1 MTQERTKPESKIFI
15 NDVEIPPELKAD
27 IMEVKVCHFTEGP
40 DTFDLSV
47 SIRHSDKPEL
57 KWVDHDHFNPGNKVE
72 IQMGF
77 VDQFQSMII
86 GEVTALHPRYFNK
99 EGACMNVQG
108 YDRLHRFRRGKKTRS
123 FLQMKDSQIAEQIA
137 ADMDLTPDVEDT
149 GIVYDYILQNNLSD
163 IDFLMERARR
173 IRYELLVEEDTL
185 IFRKAANHLGE
196 TVTLEYTRDLKHF
209 YPRLSTLRQVSE
221 VKVRGWNPA
230 SKEAILGVAGSGD
243 ETTRM
248 QGADIGADIAEDAFG
263 QSTASIV
270 DIPVD
275 SQEEAE
281 QIAKAKFNDMNIELI
296 SGEGESVGN
305 MDIRAGYTMQLL
317 GLGDRFSG
325 LYYIKSAEHCIGTQ
339 VGGYIT
345 KFNAV
350 RNAS

>member
-1 MTQERTKPESKIFI
+1 
-15 NDVEIPPELKAD
+15 
-27 IMEVKVCHFTEGP
+27 
-40 DTFDLSV
+40 
-47 SIRHSDKPEL
+47 
-57 KWVDHDHFNPGNKVE
+57 
-72 IQMGF
+72 
-77 VDQFQSMII
+77 
-86 GEVTALHPRYFNK
+86 
-99 EGACMNVQG
+99 
-108 YDRLHRFRRGKKTRS
+108 
-123 FLQMKDSQIAEQIA
+123 
-137 ADMDLTPDVEDT
+137 
-149 GIVYDYILQNNLSD
+149 
-163 IDFLMERARR
+163 
-173 IRYELLVEEDTL
+173 
-185 IFRKAANHLGE
+185 
-196 TVTLEYTRDLKHF
+196 
-209 YPRLSTLRQVSE
+209 
-221 VKVRGWNPA
+221 
-230 SKEAILGVAGSGD
+230 
-243 ETTRM
+243 M

-270 DIPVD
+270 NIPVE